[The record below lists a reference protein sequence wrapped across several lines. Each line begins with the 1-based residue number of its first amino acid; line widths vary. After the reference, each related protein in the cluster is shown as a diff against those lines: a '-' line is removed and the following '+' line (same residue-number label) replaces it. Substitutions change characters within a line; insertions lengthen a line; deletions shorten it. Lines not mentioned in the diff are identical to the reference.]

1 MAYWW
6 ISVLLLTFLQ
16 LANCLPIISF
26 NKGDN
31 DQNIFFGSIRSMN
44 VGKNKVLINK
54 TYYDT
59 KDLFDYAIEFTLMK
73 HNRNY
78 FKQILD
84 KNIMI
89 ISNLQQDQET
99 SVNPIDSNNN
109 NHLTDIFIKFKSQIL
124 LLNQIYKI
132 SICCNDHN
140 VVGFTLNL
148 NAKKYKALI
157 MPTDSQSI
165 EVYYL
170 EDEKTIKIKSNSI
183 AIPYYSLNRK
193 DLDNTERLD
202 HKKFDQEDS
211 YYLNSLIIS
220 DIVTKNGG
228 KWNNLFIKLEIC
240 PSMSFIIFRFQ
251 D

>member
-1 MAYWW
+1 
-6 ISVLLLTFLQ
+6 
-16 LANCLPIISF
+16 
-26 NKGDN
+26 
-31 DQNIFFGSIRSMN
+31 
-44 VGKNKVLINK
+44 
-54 TYYDT
+54 
-59 KDLFDYAIEFTLMK
+59 
-73 HNRNY
+73 
-78 FKQILD
+78 
-84 KNIMI
+84 MI